1 MITGRWAFAGQVNSS
16 LGELDDRVPFAHSGP
31 QTPRLR
37 RAAMRHWGL
46 TARRGRA
53 KPATVP
59 PMRSYDRYTL
69 GLSVS
74 AGLKPIE
81 SCRRHPHRWMDA
93 AAGEKTETAES
104 PIKKTASRGP
114 NDGVHLTK
122 LRNEAILDASGNWR
136 AWLLDLNTRGVP
148 PSLAQLHFKFVQV
161 YRYRVV
167 RRASNVC
174 TICRH
179 RAVSYRPRRSNTPLS
194 RLARRRK
201 QHVKSREWATGL
213 SEDASIESD

>member
-16 LGELDDRVPFAHSGP
+16 FGELDDRVPFAHSGP

-59 PMRSYDRYTL
+59 PMRSYDCYTL

-74 AGLKPIE
+74 TGLKPIE
-81 SCRRHPHRWMDA
+81 RDARRSVSCRRHPHRWMDA

-122 LRNEAILDASGNWR
+122 LRNEAIFCLHASENWR
-136 AWLLDLNTRGVP
+136 AWSLDHSG
-148 PSLAQLHFKFVQV
+148 
-161 YRYRVV
+161 
-167 RRASNVC
+167 RASEP
-174 TICRH
+174 
-179 RAVSYRPRRSNTPLS
+179 RPAPL
-194 RLARRRK
+194 
-201 QHVKSREWATGL
+201 
-213 SEDASIESD
+213 

>member
-1 MITGRWAFAGQVNSS
+1 MPTAASATPTLRYGRMIETKDGDGR
-16 LGELDDRVPFAHSGP
+16 
-31 QTPRLR
+31 
-37 RAAMRHWGL
+37 
-46 TARRGRA
+46 
-53 KPATVP
+53 
-59 PMRSYDRYTL
+59 
-69 GLSVS
+69 
-74 AGLKPIE
+74 E
-81 SCRRHPHRWMDA
+81 SNQENC
-93 AAGEKTETAES
+93 
-104 PIKKTASRGP
+104 SRGP
-114 NDGVHLTK
+114 NDVVHLTK
-122 LRNEAILDASGNWR
+122 LRNEAIFIRRVRELA

-148 PSLAQLHFKFVQV
+148 PSLAQLHFKLVQG

-213 SEDASIESD
+213 LDDASIESD